1 MVKNIPTIERST
13 KIRFGKH
20 ANDNQAENTIVFN
33 ASDAPIAASTP
44 GSLYMTPLR
53 VAELAGAN
61 FFAYH
66 AQTSEL
72 VDSGVATDL
81 LGGITLQNATTVG
94 NTTANVVEF
103 NHPTTSFVTSSNVGI
118 ANTLPT
124 HALSVADKVFIKGA
138 VGDTD
143 DLRIVGNTKT
153 DRLST
158 AGDAVVIDKDN
169 TNKIQVSGIIHTGDI
184 QATSHVAIANTN
196 PQDLFTLG
204 ANGQTV
210 MNVPTNSTYALETT
224 GNINAQY
231 YHGDGGLL
239 SNLNLQIVTDKS
251 SITTNTLDLTH
262 PTTSLKAYS
271 NIVVDDYIFG
281 NISGSNLITASDITS
296 VNTSA
301 STGLYG
307 HVLGSNT
314 ISATNISSTDI
325 TATNI
330 QGTDVATDDLIAMT
344 GIYGEIKGSNV
355 VSANRVSALT
365 MYGDLLGSNVV
376 EANKVS
382 AEAGLYGEIR
392 GSNAIS
398 ASTITATSISG
409 EMDTGDITS
418 GILTVARGGT
428 GIGDSYTIGDIPYAS
443 APGTL
448 STLGVSSATAGQ
460 FLRLNTGKTAP
471 EWSDVPL
478 TLDEVLESQTG
489 TSNVSDAVMTLTKA
503 SGVALE
509 VTDAQVALNGTGT
522 VLNATSGTISASSF
536 QGNGSSITHLD
547 LGQGTNTGL
556 VPINRGGTG
565 AGSLTQKSIPYVNN
579 SGVFDESKIEYD
591 ATSEITSISS
601 NVVISG
607 NLTVQGNV
615 YSQHSNDHYITD
627 KIFAVAHGNTIDAKD
642 MGQHMSRPTANVFAG
657 FLGQTIGKE
666 YTIAYTT
673 SKSESDTVVPT
684 MTTTDGYIT
693 ANVWGN
699 VLSGNVTTTGKVT
712 AGTAIE
718 IASGGTGLNSFTE
731 NDLLLGPASGTAL
744 SKLAAYVPT
753 ASSTVP
759 AVMSANSSGGNT
771 ASSGDSSANAWRAF
785 DGNDGKNYVSPLAYS
800 TSIPYGYTGSNSL
813 GGVNGEWVKIQ
824 LASAITPTSVFVKAR
839 PDGTDSAVRPNSWR
853 ILGSTNGSSWTQLHS
868 STTLV
873 DDTNGTT
880 ESFTNTTAYSYL
892 AFVVTHIN
900 NPGSNDAKW
909 TLSRLSFTQPG
920 GPSEKFLKS
929 SAAGISWDDTIS
941 GDGSGLEALNASNV
955 STGTLATARG
965 GTGVTTGISVL
976 NPLNLSSQVTMQK
989 GGTGQTYLAE
999 NDLLLGP
1006 ASGDVLTK
1014 LSAHTTTSKKFLRS
1028 DNTGVAWD
1036 DVSSTL
1042 QAITDGG
1049 ATTTHTVAFNNTTT
1063 GLASAGDIELDSAKA
1078 VSFYDDILLKSS
1090 TGSVSSFKI
1099 DNAIKLD
1106 PAYAAPTNNVLS
1118 FNTTTGEIYDS
1129 GGQGGSTLDNIHEY
1143 NANVSIGPS
1152 VAAANLTINTYES
1165 NVLTV
1170 SGNVAADNITI
1181 GGLHVAASPFNLDD
1195 VASAGAGA
1203 NVTSNVIQFT
1213 ATGNAF
1219 VTTNNI
1225 KIGNDVH
1232 SGGNVYS
1239 QNLQLTNTQITS
1251 SFTTGTG
1258 TLTINALNKSYGTA
1272 PLTSIDADVAI
1283 LDIQNLPSGGQVVVP
1298 LLASGADRKVLKTI
1312 TTGIDF
1318 IAFTSDVSIDQNGH
1332 ALLTV
1337 SKIGASGAEKIYMN
1351 AISFTAA

>member
-33 ASDAPIAASTP
+33 ASDAPIDATTP
-44 GSLYMTPLR
+44 GSVYITPLR

-81 LGGITLQNATTVG
+81 LGGITLQNATTMG

-103 NHPTTSFVTSSNVGI
+103 NHPTTSLVASSNVGI

-138 VGDTD
+138 VGDND
-143 DLRIVGNTKT
+143 DLRIAGNTKT
-153 DRLST
+153 DRLT
-158 AGDAVVIDKDN
+158 TTGGAVVIDKDN

-184 QATSHVAIANTN
+184 QATAHVAIANTN

-204 ANGQTV
+204 AVGQTI
-210 MNVPTNSTYALETT
+210 MNVPTQTTYALETT

-251 SITTNTLDLTH
+251 SITTNTLDLTN

-271 NIVVDDYIFG
+271 NIVVNDYIFG
-281 NISGSNLITASDITS
+281 NISGSNLITASEITGYNITAQNQITS
-296 VNTSA
+296 QSTQSDAIIANNEVSGPDIIGTS
-301 STGLYG
+301 
-307 HVLGSNT
+307 
-314 ISATNISSTDI
+314 
-325 TATNI
+325 
-330 QGTDVATDDLIAMT
+330 

-355 VSANRVSALT
+355 VSATKVSGSIGL
-365 MYGDLLGSNVV
+365 YGDILGSNVV
-376 EANKVS
+376 EADKVS
-382 AEAGLYGEIR
+382 VGVGGIFGEIK
-392 GSNAIS
+392 GSNNIS
-398 ASTITATSISG
+398 ADNITATSITGSG
-409 EMDTGDITS
+409 S
-418 GILTVARGGT
+418 GITDIGTGNISTGVLTVARGGT
-428 GIGDSYTIGDIPYAS
+428 GIGDTYTIGDITYAS

-489 TSNVSDAVMTLTKA
+489 VSNVSDAVITLNKA

-509 VTDAQVALNGTGT
+509 VTDAEIALNGTGT
-522 VLNATSGTISASSF
+522 VLNAPTGTIAASSF
-536 QGNGSSITHLD
+536 SS
-547 LGQGTNTGL
+547 
-556 VPINRGGTG
+556 
-565 AGSLTQKSIPYVNN
+565 GSLSLLTLPYVNT
-579 SGVFDESKIEYD
+579 SGVLGDSKTTYNPINH
-591 ATSEITSISS
+591 ITSISS

-615 YSQHSNDHYITD
+615 TSQHTNDHYITD
-627 KIFAVAHGNTIDAKD
+627 KIFAVAHNNAVDAKD

-657 FLGQTIGKE
+657 FLGETIGKE

-673 SKSESDTVVPT
+673 SKSESDTIVPT
-684 MTTTDGYIT
+684 MTTSDGYIT

-712 AGTAIE
+712 A
-718 IASGGTGLNSFTE
+718 NSFHGE
-731 NDLLLGPASGTAL
+731 GSGITHL
-744 SKLAAYVPT
+744 NL
-753 ASSTVP
+753 
-759 AVMSANSSGGNT
+759 
-771 ASSGDSSANAWRAF
+771 GDSN
-785 DGNDGKNYVSPLAYS
+785 N
-800 TSIPYGYTGSNSL
+800 TG
-813 GGVNGEWVKIQ
+813 Q
-824 LASAITPTSVFVKAR
+824 
-839 PDGTDSAVRPNSWR
+839 
-853 ILGSTNGSSWTQLHS
+853 
-868 STTLV
+868 V
-873 DDTNGTT
+873 D
-880 ESFTNTTAYSYL
+880 
-892 AFVVTHIN
+892 I
-900 NPGSNDAKW
+900 
-909 TLSRLSFTQPG
+909 
-920 GPSEKFLKS
+920 
-929 SAAGISWDDTIS
+929 
-941 GDGSGLEALNASNV
+941 
-955 STGTLATARG
+955 ARG
-965 GTGVTTGISVL
+965 GTGVTTGITVL

-989 GGTGQTYLAE
+989 GGTGLTSVAE
-999 NDLLLGP
+999 NELLLGP
-1006 ASGDVLTK
+1006 ASGDALSK
-1014 LSAHTTTSKKFLRS
+1014 LSPHTTTSKKFLRS

-1090 TGSVSSFKI
+1090 AGAVASFKI

-1118 FNTTTGEIYDS
+1118 FNTSTGEIYDS

-1143 NANVSIGPS
+1143 KANVSIGPS
-1152 VAAANLTINTYES
+1152 VAAANLTVNVFES

-1181 GGLHVAASPFNLDD
+1181 GALHVAASPFNLDD
-1195 VASAGAGA
+1195 VAMASAGA

-1213 ATGNAF
+1213 GPHSSYNSDNAF
-1219 VTTNNI
+1219 VTTNSI
-1225 KIGNDVH
+1225 KIGSNVNTL
-1232 SGGNVYS
+1232 GNVIS
-1239 QNLQLTNTQITS
+1239 QNIQLTNPGITATMS
-1251 SFTTGTG
+1251 STD
-1258 TLTINALNKSYGTA
+1258 TITIDAKNKSYGTA
-1272 PLTSIDADVAI
+1272 PLVPLTGDLDSLVYSNLIDGAQI
-1283 LDIQNLPSGGQVVVP
+1283 VVP
-1298 LLASGADRKVLKTI
+1298 VFASGADRKISKNLTNVNWYVQTSDLSI
-1312 TTGIDF
+1312 TKDEHGLMTLSNVAGNVYMNSV
-1318 IAFTSDVSIDQNGH
+1318 AFTQN
-1332 ALLTV
+1332 
-1337 SKIGASGAEKIYMN
+1337 
-1351 AISFTAA
+1351 

>member
-138 VGDTD
+138 VGDND

-153 DRLST
+153 DRLT
-158 AGDAVVIDKDN
+158 TTGDAVVIDKDN

-184 QATSHVAIANTN
+184 QATAHVAIANTN

-204 ANGQTV
+204 AVGQTV
-210 MNVPTNSTYALETT
+210 MNVPTQTTYALETT

-251 SITTNTLDLTH
+251 SITTNTLDLTN

-271 NIVVDDYIFG
+271 NIVVNDYIFG
-281 NISGSNLITASDITS
+281 NISGSNLITASEITGY
-296 VNTSA
+296 N
-301 STGLYG
+301 
-307 HVLGSNT
+307 
-314 ISATNISSTDI
+314 I
-325 TATNI
+325 TATNQI
-330 QGTDVATDDLIAMT
+330 TSQSTQSDAIIANNEVSGPDIIGTS

-355 VSANRVSALT
+355 VSATKVSGSIGL
-365 MYGDLLGSNVV
+365 YGDILGSNVV
-376 EANKVS
+376 EADKVS
-382 AEAGLYGEIR
+382 VGVGGIFGEIK
-392 GSNAIS
+392 GSNNIS
-398 ASTITATSISG
+398 ADNITATSITGSG
-409 EMDTGDITS
+409 S
-418 GILTVARGGT
+418 GITGIGTGNISTGVLTVARGGT
-428 GIGDSYTIGDIPYAS
+428 GIGDTYTIGDITYAS

-460 FLRLNTGKTAP
+460 FLRLNTSKTAP

-489 TSNVSDAVMTLTKA
+489 VSNVSNAVMTLNKA

-522 VLNATSGTISASSF
+522 VLDAPTGTIAASTF

-547 LGQGTNTGL
+547 LGQGTNTG
-556 VPINRGGTG
+556 VIPISRGGTG
-565 AGSLTQKSIPYVNN
+565 AGSLTNQSIPYVNT
-579 SGVFDESKIEYD
+579 SGVFEESKTTYNP
-591 ATSEITSISS
+591 TNHITSISS

-615 YSQHSNDHYITD
+615 TAQHTNDHYITD
-627 KIFAVAHGNTIDAKD
+627 KIFAVAHNNTVDAKD
-642 MGQHMSRPTANVFAG
+642 MGQHMTRPTANVFAG
-657 FLGQTIGKE
+657 FLGETIGKE

-684 MTTTDGYIT
+684 MTTSDGYIT

-699 VLSGNVTTTGKVT
+699 VLSGNVTTTGTVT
-712 AGTAIE
+712 ADKLIV
-718 IASGGTGLNSFTE
+718 SGATGIDANNSIV
-731 NDLLLGPASGTAL
+731 NAL
-744 SKLAAYVPT
+744 SVNAGNFY
-753 ASSTVP
+753 
-759 AVMSANSSGGNT
+759 GGNF
-771 ASSGDSSANAWRAF
+771 SGN
-785 DGNDGKNYVSPLAYS
+785 
-800 TSIPYGYTGSNSL
+800 
-813 GGVNGEWVKIQ
+813 
-824 LASAITPTSVFVKAR
+824 
-839 PDGTDSAVRPNSWR
+839 
-853 ILGSTNGSSWTQLHS
+853 
-868 STTLV
+868 
-873 DDTNGTT
+873 
-880 ESFTNTTAYSYL
+880 
-892 AFVVTHIN
+892 
-900 NPGSNDAKW
+900 
-909 TLSRLSFTQPG
+909 
-920 GPSEKFLKS
+920 
-929 SAAGISWDDTIS
+929 
-941 GDGSGLEALNASNV
+941 GSGLEALNASNV

-965 GTGVTTGISVL
+965 GTGVTTGLTVL
-976 NPLNLSSQVTMQK
+976 DPANLSSQVLLAK
-989 GGTGQTYLAE
+989 GGTGLTTVAE
-999 NDLLLGP
+999 NELLLGP
-1006 ASGDVLTK
+1006 SSGTALSK
-1014 LSAHTTTSKKFLRS
+1014 LSPHTTTSKKFLRS

-1049 ATTTHTVAFNNTTT
+1049 ATTTHTVAFNNTAT
-1063 GLASAGDIELDSAKA
+1063 GLTSAGDI
-1078 VSFYDDILLKSS
+1078 DIADTKQIDYAGDVLLKSS
-1090 TGSVSSFKI
+1090 AGAVASFKI

-1143 NANVSIGPS
+1143 KANVSIGPS
-1152 VAAANLTINTYES
+1152 VAAANLTVNVFES

-1195 VASAGAGA
+1195 VAMASAGA

-1213 ATGNAF
+1213 GPHSSYNSDNAF
-1219 VTTNNI
+1219 VTTNSI
-1225 KIGNDVH
+1225 KIGSNVNAL
-1232 SGGNVYS
+1232 GNVIS
-1239 QNLQLTNTQITS
+1239 QNIQLTNPGITATMS
-1251 SFTTGTG
+1251 STD
-1258 TLTINALNKSYGTA
+1258 TITIDAKNKSYGTA
-1272 PLTSIDADVAI
+1272 PLVPLTGDLDSLVYSNLIDGAQI
-1283 LDIQNLPSGGQVVVP
+1283 VVP
-1298 LLASGADRKVLKTI
+1298 VFASGADRKISKNLTNVNWYVQTSDLSI
-1312 TTGIDF
+1312 TKDEHGFMTLSNVAGNVYMNSV
-1318 IAFTSDVSIDQNGH
+1318 AFTQN
-1332 ALLTV
+1332 
-1337 SKIGASGAEKIYMN
+1337 
-1351 AISFTAA
+1351 